1 MPCIPG
7 SRSPNDLSV
16 MRNPLRL
23 TPKSAH
29 LVIPLIA
36 NLLLAACDTGGQL
49 PYEEAGP
56 DQGASGYETTTVA
69 EPDPA
74 FNSSKTTANSN
85 KATAPTPP
93 TSAASNKSLTA
104 ELPEV
109 GNPSA
114 APSPADTATPA
125 TTSTPDVAAQTAKA
139 ANVSPAATVSPVVD
153 PGDRYLLTPSEND
166 GNPTIN
172 YQQSNSKSA
181 PVVVAFAANDPQRID
196 VIVRDSM
203 PVSKAI
209 LTDPQRQQYPTASID
224 HKSVA
229 FDAEGASDSD
239 VGVNVMT
246 NPSTLISGVG
256 VDIPIVPSGSTASG
270 SLNESRF
277 SFVIPNRDAYNS
289 DWQHWKI
296 HIDLGD
302 AISGRSM
309 ELLPPKPQRN

>member
-1 MPCIPG
+1 
-7 SRSPNDLSV
+7 

-36 NLLLAACDTGGQL
+36 NLLLAACSTGGQL

-56 DQGASGYETTTVA
+56 DQGASGYEATAVA

-74 FNSSKTTANSN
+74 FNSSKTS
-85 KATAPTPP
+85 PTRP
-93 TSAASNKSLTA
+93 TSTTSSKSLTA
-104 ELPEV
+104 KLPDV
-109 GNPSA
+109 GSSSP
-114 APSPADTATPA
+114 APSPADTATAA
-125 TTSTPDVAAQTAKA
+125 TTSTPAAAAQTAKA
-139 ANVSPAATVSPVVD
+139 ANAAPTADS
-153 PGDRYLLTPSEND
+153 GDQYLLTPSGSD
-166 GNPTIN
+166 SNPTIN
-172 YQQSNSKSA
+172 YQQSNSTSA
-181 PVVVAFAANDPQRID
+181 PVVVAFAANDPRRID

-209 LTDPQRQQYPTASID
+209 LTDPARQQYPAASID

-256 VDIPIVPSGSTASG
+256 LDIPIVPSGSTAGG
-270 SLNESRF
+270 SINESRF
-277 SFVIPNRDAYNS
+277 SFVIPDRDAYNS
-289 DWQHWKI
+289 NWQHWKI

-302 AISGRSM
+302 VISGRSM
-309 ELLPPKPQRN
+309 ELLPPKPQHN